1 MICMNFEM
9 RIMRHP
15 GINQCVGSVNFM
27 ATIKEI
33 AKKANVSIATV
44 SNILNHKGGASEET
58 VKKVMAVVRE
68 YHYTPNYNARSLKQQ
83 NTNTIGVITEDL
95 TVFNTPEIVD
105 GINSYCDDH
114 HYHFILENLRLNKK
128 YGIDFRETEEYA
140 AILEDEIQVL
150 LSKQVD
156 GIIYV
161 GCHCRELECIPREIR
176 VPVVVAYSYADL
188 SQVPSV
194 VFDDNKAAYM
204 ATRYL
209 LKNGHEKV
217 GLIAGPMQ
225 SRHTQLRLLGYQL
238 ALYESEQLYNPM
250 LVEHGDWGRESGY
263 KAAKK
268 LYARGVRAFFCM
280 NDIMAGGV
288 YQMASELGLSVG
300 EDISVMGFDN
310 REISEAYY
318 PALSTVELP
327 LFNIGSKAAEL
338 LIGIL
343 ANKLKAEDN
352 LLLQMEC
359 TLIPRAS
366 VKKIK

>member
-1 MICMNFEM
+1 
-9 RIMRHP
+9 
-15 GINQCVGSVNFM
+15 M

-58 VKKVMAVVRE
+58 TKKVMAVVRE
-68 YHYTPNYNARSLKQQ
+68 YRYTPNYNARSLKQQ
-83 NTNTIGVITEDL
+83 STNTIGIITEDL

-128 YGIDFRETEEYA
+128 YGSDFRETEEYA
-140 AILEDEIQVL
+140 ELLEDEVQVL

-161 GCHCRELECIPREIR
+161 GCHCRELECLPREIQ
-176 VPVVVAYSYADL
+176 VPVVVAYSYADR
-188 SQVPSV
+188 SNIPSI
-194 VFDDNKAAYM
+194 VFDDEQAAYD
-204 ATRYL
+204 ATRML
-209 LKNGHEKV
+209 LDNGHEEI
-217 GLIAGPMQ
+217 GLVAGRIQ
-225 SRHTQLRLLGYQL
+225 SRHTQLRLLGYQR
-238 ALYESEQLYNPM
+238 ALYESKILFNPM
-250 LVEHGDWGRESGY
+250 MVEYGDWGIESGY
-263 KAAKK
+263 AAGKK
-268 LYARGVRAFFCM
+268 LYERGIRAFFCM

-288 YQMASELGLSVG
+288 YQLASELGVSVG

-318 PALSTVELP
+318 PALSTIELP
-327 LFNIGSKAAEL
+327 LSNIGIKAAEL

-343 ANKLKAEDN
+343 SGKYRASEN

-359 TLIPRAS
+359 SKLPRQSIKQKKNLENEAS
-366 VKKIK
+366 ELE